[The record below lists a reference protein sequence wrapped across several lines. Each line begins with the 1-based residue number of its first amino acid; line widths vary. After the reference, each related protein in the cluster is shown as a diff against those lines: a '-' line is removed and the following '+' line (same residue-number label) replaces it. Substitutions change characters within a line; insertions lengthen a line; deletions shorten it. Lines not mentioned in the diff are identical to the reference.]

1 MKKNL
6 IPFLALLFMTTLYG
20 ATSSK
25 MAASPAPAPS
35 SETEMASSPSPSTT
49 EKTPA
54 PAIESEPVSLMNDT
68 LSYENMFIKT
78 ILALVGLLLVI
89 FFGIWILRKL
99 SSSRSKQ
106 INLLKS
112 VKILEKRPISPKSM
126 LYLIE
131 VAGRKILISES
142 QLEVRPISNLE
153 WLDVPQ
159 SPE

>member
-1 MKKNL
+1 MKKKL
-6 IPFLALLFMTTLYG
+6 APLLALLFMTTLHG
-20 ATSSK
+20 APSSK
-25 MAASPAPAPS
+25 SPATPTPPPAQEVPLSPPSPAPSTQQAAP
-35 SETEMASSPSPSTT
+35 PSV
-49 EKTPA
+49 
-54 PAIESEPVSLMNDT
+54 ESESVSLMNDT

-153 WLDVPQ
+153 WLDVP
-159 SPE
+159 PTVD